1 MKTKIPDG
9 TKFQFGQHTF
19 QFGQEVVELTDSAAI
34 RNNPEALRSRF
45 QEDGYLFI
53 RGFHDP
59 QKSQLAAFFTLDAI
73 ADRGGIKE
81 GTPIESG
88 IVGRKNQS
96 FSFFRQTEVAHAK
109 EILDLVDSND
119 TFCFFE
125 RFFHTKKVITFD
137 KRWLRCMANG
147 GCNHFHYDQ
156 VYVGRGTPNRCTMW
170 SALTDISLE
179 DGPLVICLGSHQH
192 KKLRETYGKMDM
204 DRDLIDAV
212 FTSDPAE
219 LAHKFGFKLATA
231 HFHPGD
237 VVIFGMFMMHST
249 APNLSDR
256 YRISIDTR
264 YQPADEEKDDRF
276 FFREDGKWLG
286 NFYNKGVTYK
296 PMDEL
301 RHQWGL
307 S

>member
-1 MKTKIPDG
+1 MTIKIPYG
-9 TKFQFGQHTF
+9 TKFQFDQHTF
-19 QFGQEVVELTDSAAI
+19 RFGQEVVELIDSSPI
-34 RNNPEALRSRF
+34 KDNPGALRSRF

-53 RGFHDP
+53 RGFHDA
-59 QKSQLAAFFTLDAI
+59 QKSQLAASFTLGAI
-73 ADRGGIKE
+73 ADRGGLKE
-81 GTPIESG
+81 ETPIESR
-88 IVGRKNQS
+88 IVGKENQS

-125 RFFHTKKVITFD
+125 RFFHNKKVITFD

-147 GCNHFHYDQ
+147 GSNHFHYDQ

-192 KKLRETYGKMDM
+192 KELRETYGKMDM

-219 LAHKFGFKLATA
+219 LVQKFGFKLATA

-264 YQPADEEKDDRF
+264 YQPADEERDDRF

-301 RHQWGL
+301 RRQWGL
-307 S
+307 T

>member
-1 MKTKIPDG
+1 MTIKIPYG
-9 TKFQFGQHTF
+9 TKFQFDQHTF
-19 QFGQEVVELTDSAAI
+19 RFGQEVVELTDSSTI
-34 RNNPEALRSRF
+34 KDNPEALRSRF

-53 RGFHDP
+53 RGFHDA
-59 QKSQLAAFFTLDAI
+59 QKSQLAASFTLGAI

-88 IVGRKNQS
+88 IVGRENQS
-96 FSFFRQTEVAHAK
+96 FRFFRQTEVAHAK

-119 TFCFFE
+119 TFRFFE
-125 RFFHTKKVITFD
+125 RFFHNKKVITFD

-179 DGPLVICLGSHQH
+179 DGPLVSCLGSHQH

-212 FTSDPAE
+212 FTSAGTSGDISLDVAISSTDVPPTARSSTRTPFCVAISW
-219 LAHKFGFKLATA
+219 LSSSKLI
-231 HFHPGD
+231 
-237 VVIFGMFMMHST
+237 VVLVSGV
-249 APNLSDR
+249 
-256 YRISIDTR
+256 ISISAVLTLVKL
-264 YQPADEEKDDRF
+264 P
-276 FFREDGKWLG
+276 L
-286 NFYNKGVTYK
+286 V
-296 PMDEL
+296 
-301 RHQWGL
+301 
-307 S
+307 

>member
-1 MKTKIPDG
+1 
-9 TKFQFGQHTF
+9 
-19 QFGQEVVELTDSAAI
+19 
-34 RNNPEALRSRF
+34 
-45 QEDGYLFI
+45 
-53 RGFHDP
+53 
-59 QKSQLAAFFTLDAI
+59 
-73 ADRGGIKE
+73 
-81 GTPIESG
+81 
-88 IVGRKNQS
+88 
-96 FSFFRQTEVAHAK
+96 
-109 EILDLVDSND
+109 
-119 TFCFFE
+119 
-125 RFFHTKKVITFD
+125 
-137 KRWLRCMANG
+137 MANG
-147 GCNHFHYDQ
+147 GSNHFHYDQ

-179 DGPLVICLGSHQH
+179 DGSLVICLGSHRH

-212 FTSDPAE
+212 FTSDPVE
-219 LAHKFGFKLATA
+219 LVHKFGFKLATA

-237 VVIFGMFMMHST
+237 VVIFGMFTMHST

-264 YQPADEEKDDRF
+264 YQPANEEKDDRF

-296 PMDEL
+296 PMGEL

-307 S
+307 T

>member
-1 MKTKIPDG
+1 MKTKIPSG

-19 QFGQEVVELTDSAAI
+19 HFGQEVVELTDSVAI
-34 RNNPEALRSRF
+34 KDDPEALRSRF

-53 RGFHDP
+53 RGFHNS
-59 QKSQLAAFFTLDAI
+59 QKSQIAALFTLNAI

-81 GTPIESG
+81 GTPIKAG
-88 IVGRKNQS
+88 IVGSRNQS
-96 FSFFRQTEVAHAK
+96 FSFFRQTEVAHAE
-109 EILDLVDSND
+109 EILDLVDSD
-119 TFCFFE
+119 ETFCFFE
-125 RFFHTKKVITFD
+125 NFFRTKKVITFD

-147 GCNHFHYDQ
+147 GSNHFHYDQ

-170 SALTDISLE
+170 SALTDIGLS
-179 DGPLVICLGSHQH
+179 DGSLVICLGSHQH
-192 KKLRETYGKMDM
+192 KKLRETYGTMDM
-204 DRDLIDAV
+204 DRDFIDAV
-212 FTSDPAE
+212 FTSDPVE

-249 APNLSDR
+249 APNLSNR

-301 RHQWGL
+301 RRQWGL
-307 S
+307 T

>member
-1 MKTKIPDG
+1 
-9 TKFQFGQHTF
+9 
-19 QFGQEVVELTDSAAI
+19 
-34 RNNPEALRSRF
+34 
-45 QEDGYLFI
+45 
-53 RGFHDP
+53 
-59 QKSQLAAFFTLDAI
+59 
-73 ADRGGIKE
+73 
-81 GTPIESG
+81 
-88 IVGRKNQS
+88 
-96 FSFFRQTEVAHAK
+96 
-109 EILDLVDSND
+109 
-119 TFCFFE
+119 
-125 RFFHTKKVITFD
+125 
-137 KRWLRCMANG
+137 MANG

-219 LAHKFGFKLATA
+219 LVHKFGFKLATA

-249 APNLSDR
+249 APNLADR

-264 YQPADEEKDDRF
+264 YQPADEERDDRF

-301 RHQWGL
+301 RRQWGL
-307 S
+307 T